1 MEGPCYLIDLDRLA
15 ENCRTAQANA
25 ESLGVGLLMA
35 LKAFPLPA
43 AFSAIVPHV
52 GAFTASGLYEARLGA
67 IGGLPVHVHAPAYA
81 PGEIEAMPPECTH
94 VVFNSLDQLRR
105 YEPAARARGMSVGLR
120 INPGF
125 SRADSLKY
133 DPCRPDSRFGV
144 LIEEYDRAY
153 AAGDLPPVDGVHIHA
168 LCEGYA
174 DDFAALVEC
183 FDADFGSRLGRFK
196 WVNLGGGEVI
206 DRPGYAT
213 ARAVAAVR
221 RLRARGDFAVWIE
234 PSEYLVRSA
243 GRLRTRVLDV
253 IRREKDIAVLDISLS
268 CHATDLLLFDMRAEV
283 LAPEQAADGRETVL
297 GCVSC
302 LAGDVLGTYRF
313 RRPLSPGDTVEIGS
327 MGCYSFAQASWFNGV
342 RRPEVRLVSR
352 AEGERTV
359 LAWGYEDYRREFC
372 GAQGQCI

>member
-1 MEGPCYLIDLDRLA
+1 MEGPAYLIDLDRLA
-15 ENCRTAQANA
+15 ENCRTAHENA
-25 ESLGVGLLMA
+25 AALGVELLMA

-43 AFSAIVPHV
+43 AFETIAPYV

-67 IGGLPVHVHAPAYA
+67 AGGVPVHVHAPAYA

-94 VVFNSLDQLRR
+94 IVFNSIAQLRR
-105 YEPAARARGMSVGLR
+105 YAPVARARGMSVGLR

-125 SRADSLKY
+125 SRAGSLKY
-133 DPCRPDSRFGV
+133 DPCCPDSRFGV

-153 AAGDLPPVDGVHIHA
+153 AQGGLPPVDGVHIHA

-174 DDFAALVEC
+174 SDFAALVER
-183 FDADFGSRLGRFK
+183 FDRDFGSRLGRFK

-213 ARAVAAVR
+213 AAAVAAVR
-221 RLRARGDFAVWIE
+221 KLRSHGDFAVWIE

-243 GRLRTRVLDV
+243 GRLRAHVLDV
-253 IRREKDIAVLDISLS
+253 IHREKDIAVLDVSLS

-283 LAPEQAADGRETVL
+283 LAPEQAEDGRETVL

-352 AEGERTV
+352 SGGERTV
-359 LAWGYEDYRREFC
+359 LTWDYDDYRREF
-372 GAQGQCI
+372 GGVLL